1 MLSRRFKSRVGCQI
15 QRAFSFV
22 LLLLC
27 NGCSLETT
35 ASFPRRMFQLTLFFF
50 IAKLKHTAKYRSSIV
65 INIVSKCKIRRGNKS
80 GNVLLSYKRLMKERS
95 LSIWAVEVMI
105 NGKYHLGQGFE
116 MATFIHFSL
125 PPLVLL
131 GTIPYQG
138 LRRKSSEP
146 LWYYGDS

>member
-1 MLSRRFKSRVGCQI
+1 MFSRRFKSRVGCQI
-15 QRAFSFV
+15 QRAFSFFSFIV
-22 LLLLC
+22 QR
-27 NGCSLETT
+27 CSLETT

-131 GTIPYQG
+131 GTIPYQA
-138 LRRKSSEP
+138 
-146 LWYYGDS
+146 